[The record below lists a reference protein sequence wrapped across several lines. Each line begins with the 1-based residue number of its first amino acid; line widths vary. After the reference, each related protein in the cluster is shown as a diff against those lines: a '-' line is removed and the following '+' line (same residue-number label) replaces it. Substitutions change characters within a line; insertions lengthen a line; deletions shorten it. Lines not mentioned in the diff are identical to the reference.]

1 MTAQRRFE
9 RSHRAPVTR
18 GPVDDTAFTRNMRFE
33 FADAEG
39 RAIMNSWLIAVGLG
53 LLWLALVV
61 FLPPIPPAISLM
73 RPEETGPIE
82 VKFEDLTPPTGDVGG
97 APAEPVA
104 TPSPAPRPAGGGRSS
119 GNRNDTRAIGDA
131 FGGAST
137 SAGGGGMV
145 GDVSNVLRG
154 VDVNSGGGA
163 TPGAGGGK
171 AVIGY
176 GQGGQGSRTPG
187 RGGLGTGLDSAPGG
201 GGLGGVGGGGNVG
214 FATVR
219 VAPPSVI
226 RAEKASGPGRNVAEL
241 GNYVRGRQSQ
251 LQFCYQEFGLKVNP
265 QLAGTVGVAV
275 TLTGA
280 GKVTGVDITRRTWSG
295 PGSAEAERCIRERV
309 AGWSFPPSDQGGGT
323 YSFSFVFSK

>member
-1 MTAQRRFE
+1 MQYQRK
-9 RSHRAPVTR
+9 ATPR
-18 GPVDDTAFTRNMRFE
+18 GQAGLGSFDDTAFTRKMRYE
-33 FADAEG
+33 FADIEG
-39 RAIMNSWLIAVGLG
+39 RAIVNSWLIAGTLG
-53 LLWLALVV
+53 VLWLLLVI
-61 FLPPIPPAISLM
+61 FLPPVPPSISLL
-73 RPEETGPIE
+73 PQEEAGPIE
-82 VKFEDLTPPTGDVGG
+82 VRFEDITPPTTDAGG

-104 TPSPAPRPAGGGRSS
+104 SPSPAPRPGGGNRSS
-119 GNRNDTRAIGDA
+119 GARDDARAIGDA

-137 SAGGGGMV
+137 NAGGGGMV

-154 VDVNSGGGA
+154 VDVNSGAGG

-187 RGGLGTGLDSAPGG
+187 RGGLGTGLDRAPGG
-201 GGLGGVGGGGNVG
+201 GGLGGVGGGGKVG

-226 RAEKASGPGRNVAEL
+226 RAEKVGSPGRNVADL

-251 LQFCYQEFGLKVNP
+251 LQFCYQEYGLKVNP
-265 QLAGTVGVAV
+265 SLAGTVGVEV

-280 GKVTGVDITRRTWSG
+280 GNVTGMNITRRTWSG
-295 PGSAEAERCIRERV
+295 AGASEAERCIRERIL
-309 AGWSFPPSDQGGGT
+309 GWSFPPSERGGGT
-323 YSFSFVFSK
+323 YSFSFVFSR

>member
-1 MTAQRRFE
+1 MTAQRRSGQRHGE
-9 RSHRAPVTR
+9 PITR
-18 GPVDDTAFTRNMRFE
+18 GPLDETAFTRNMRYE

-39 RAIMNSWLIAVGLG
+39 RAIVNSWLIAIGLG
-53 LLWLALVV
+53 LLWLALVLL
-61 FLPPIPPAISLM
+61 LPPVPPSISLL
-73 RPEETGPIE
+73 RPDETGPIE
-82 VKFEDLTPPTGDVGG
+82 VQFEDLTPPTADAGG
-97 APAEPVA
+97 APAEPA
-104 TPSPAPRPAGGGRSS
+104 PTPSPAPRPAGGDRSP
-119 GNRNDTRAIGDA
+119 GNRNDAQAIGDA

-137 SAGGGGMV
+137 TAGGGGMV

-154 VDVNSGGGA
+154 VDVSSGSGA

-176 GQGGQGSRTPG
+176 GKGGQGSRTPG
-187 RGGLGTGLDSAPGG
+187 RGGLGTGLDDTPGG

-226 RAEKASGPGRNVAEL
+226 RAEKTSGPGRNVAEL

-280 GKVTGVDITRRTWSG
+280 GKVTGVEITRRTWSG
-295 PGSAEAERCIRERV
+295 AGSAEAERCIRERIM
-309 AGWSFPPSDQGGGT
+309 GWSFPPSDQGGGT

>member
-1 MTAQRRFE
+1 MAAQGRFQRRP
-9 RSHRAPVTR
+9 AGAGR
-18 GPVDDTAFTRNMRFE
+18 GPIEDTTFTRNMRFE
-33 FADAEG
+33 FADSEG
-39 RAIMNSWLIAVGLG
+39 RAIVNSWLIAVGLG
-53 LLWLALVV
+53 LLWLALVI
-61 FLPPIPPAISLM
+61 FLPAVPPSIALL

-82 VKFEDLTPPTGDVGG
+82 VKFEDLTPPTSDAGG
-97 APAEPVA
+97 APAEPAA

-119 GNRNDTRAIGDA
+119 GNPDDARAIGDA
-131 FGGAST
+131 FGGASA

-154 VDVNSGGGA
+154 VDVSSGAGA
-163 TPGAGGGK
+163 TPGSGGGK

-226 RAEKASGPGRNVAEL
+226 RAEKTGGPGRNVADL

-251 LQFCYQEFGLKVNP
+251 LQFCYQEYGLKVNP

-275 TLTGA
+275 TLTGT
-280 GKVTGVDITRRTWSG
+280 GKVTGMDITRRSWSG
-295 PGSAEAERCIRERV
+295 PGAAEAERCIRERV
-309 AGWSFPPSDQGGGT
+309 LGWTFPPSDQGGGT

>member
-1 MTAQRRFE
+1 MTPRR
-9 RSHRAPVTR
+9 RLGAGRRAPVTR
-18 GPVDDTAFTRNMRFE
+18 GPIDDTAFTRNMRYE

-39 RAIMNSWLIAVGLG
+39 RAILNSWLIAVGLG

-61 FLPPIPPAISLM
+61 LLPPVPPSISLL

-82 VKFEDLTPPTGDVGG
+82 VKFEDLTPPTSETGG
-97 APAEPVA
+97 APVEAAPA
-104 TPSPAPRPAGGGRSS
+104 PTPAPRPAGGSS
-119 GNRNDTRAIGDA
+119 STGNRDDTQAIGEA

-137 SAGGGGMV
+137 SAGSGGMV

-154 VDVNSGGGA
+154 VDVNSGAGA
-163 TPGAGGGK
+163 TPGSGGGK

-187 RGGLGTGLDSAPGG
+187 RGGLGTGLDSTPGG
-201 GGLGGVGGGGNVG
+201 GGLGGVGGGGDVG

-226 RAEKASGPGRNVAEL
+226 RAEKASGPGRNVSEL
-241 GNYVRGRQSQ
+241 GNYVRGHQSQ

-280 GKVTGVDITRRTWSG
+280 GRVTGAEITRRTWSG
-295 PGSAEAERCIRERV
+295 AGSAEAERCIRERV
-309 AGWSFPPSDQGGGT
+309 MGWSFPPSDQGGGT